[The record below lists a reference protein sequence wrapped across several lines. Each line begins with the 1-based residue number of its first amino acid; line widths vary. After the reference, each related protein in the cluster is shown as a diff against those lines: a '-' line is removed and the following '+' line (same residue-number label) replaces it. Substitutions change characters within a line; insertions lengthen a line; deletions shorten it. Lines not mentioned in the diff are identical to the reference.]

1 MESVRERISEID
13 KGQYN
18 SSNIK
23 KRKKKKDWKT
33 LIQGHR
39 CLRQYQNAQN
49 TCFLVPEGEEQKKS
63 ICENIE

>member
-23 KRKKKKDWKT
+23 KRKKKKRLENTNTGSRMSETISK
-33 LIQGHR
+33 
-39 CLRQYQNAQN
+39 CLEYLL
-49 TCFLVPEGEEQKKS
+49 F
-63 ICENIE
+63 

>member
-1 MESVRERISEID
+1 MGSMELVRERISEID

-33 LIQGHR
+33 LKQGHG
-39 CLRQYQNAQN
+39 CLRRYQNA
-49 TCFLVPEGEEQKKS
+49 
-63 ICENIE
+63 